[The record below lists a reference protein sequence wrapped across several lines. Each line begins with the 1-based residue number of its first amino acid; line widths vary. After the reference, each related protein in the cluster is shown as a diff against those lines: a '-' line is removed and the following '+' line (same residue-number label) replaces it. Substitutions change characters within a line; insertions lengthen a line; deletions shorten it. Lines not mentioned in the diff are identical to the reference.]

1 MVNTEK
7 VCKMGQT
14 AQACEGTRPV
24 KCSRGIHWVGVT
36 FSRKTL
42 ATEELVAYLRGRLQS
57 NMKRYRPQLI
67 FRQEVA

>member
-24 KCSRGIHWVGVT
+24 KCSRGIHRVGVT

-42 ATEELVAYLRGRLQS
+42 VTEELVAYLQGKASIQYEKIQTIT
-57 NMKRYRPQLI
+57 NI
-67 FRQEVA
+67 